1 MDSASGL
8 LLREAVPMPTPLI
21 EAGKSD
27 VASEARRIQAVKDF
41 ESVLITRLISAMENT
56 IGDWGVEKD
65 ATSKQVRGIF
75 SMYLGR
81 HIGSNGGF
89 GMWKDIYKS
98 LHNATSPKR
107 EHGDRNYKP

>member
-27 VASEARRIQAVKDF
+27 VGSEAKRIQAAKDF
-41 ESVLITRLISAMENT
+41 ESVLITKLIGAMENT
-56 IGDWGVEKD
+56 IGDWGLEKD

-89 GMWKDIYKS
+89 GMWKDIYES
-98 LHNATSPKR
+98 LRQVSR
-107 EHGDRNYKP
+107 GDKTVESSG